1 MKLKLE
7 LRARSAAIA
16 AVSVA
21 LLLLPFHTASAQT
34 SGANLLD
41 NPNFSWPAQTNS
53 NICAPGMAKDNAIT
67 PRAWTAFWTCKND
80 AEKNQDQINRDPEFR
95 LMNADVS
102 EQQPRVRS
110 YPTSASFFNFYS
122 LQRSAGVL
130 QNVRNIRPGTRLRF
144 NVWVQ
149 LWSTNADAANSSYQ
163 PGGMQ
168 ARACIDTIGM
178 TIGTPNYASPSIVCG
193 APTRQY
199 DQFVQITVDATAASD
214 QVTVIV
220 DSSSDFPV
228 KHNDVFIDDAELF
241 IIDGSAPVAPAP
253 APAAAPAAA
262 PAVSGVAPAVSVQ
275 LPQIN
280 VREKPSYN
288 APILAQ
294 ATQGQS
300 FPATAVTTDKQWFQI
315 QFNGRTA
322 YVHSSVVTP
331 NAAAAAAMNGAS
343 AAPTAPAPAP
353 TAVPAAPAAAAP
365 APAAPA
371 PVSVD
376 TLPVIAA
383 APASSTEAAAIAN
396 TGASKL
402 LVRQSPSAKSK
413 VVAKV
418 ASGTR
423 FIVLGV
429 SPDKVFWRVRYD
441 GVAGGEAWIMV
452 RWTTANEYAQVMLR

>member
-1 MKLKLE
+1 MKVTA
-7 LRARSAAIA
+7 RARVVCAFLSAAAMLIGAPA
-16 AVSVA
+16 AS
-21 LLLLPFHTASAQT
+21 SAQV
-34 SGANLLD
+34 SGPNLLD
-41 NPNFSWPAQTNS
+41 NPDFNWPAQTNS
-53 NICAPGMAKDNAIT
+53 NVCAPGVAKDNAIT

-80 AEKNQDQINRDPEFR
+80 AEKNQDQVNRDPEFR
-95 LMNADVS
+95 LMNADVA
-102 EQQPRVRS
+102 EQKSRVRS
-110 YPTSASFFNFYS
+110 YPTSASFFNFFS

-130 QNVRNIRPGTRLRF
+130 QNVRNIRPGTRMRF
-144 NVWVQ
+144 SAWVQ
-149 LWSTNADAANSSYQ
+149 LWSTNGDAPNSSFQ

-168 ARACIDTIGM
+168 ARVCIDTLGM
-178 TIGTPNYASPSIVCG
+178 TIAAPNFASPTIVCG

-199 DQFVQITVDATAASD
+199 DQFVQVWVEATAASD

-220 DSSSDFPV
+220 DTSSDFPV
-228 KHNDVFIDDAELF
+228 KHNDVFIDDAELYA
-241 IIDGSAPVAPAP
+241 IDGSMPAAPAAPVAPAAP
-253 APAAAPAAA
+253 APAIAAAA
-262 PAVSGVAPAVSVQ
+262 PAVVAA

-288 APILAQ
+288 AAIIAQ

-315 QFNGRTA
+315 QFNGRVA

-331 NAAAAAAMNGAS
+331 NAAAAAAINGA
-343 AAPTAPAPAP
+343 AAPAAPAP
-353 TAVPAAPAAAAP
+353 TAAP

-371 PVSVD
+371 PPAAPAAVTVD
-376 TLPVIAA
+376 SLPVIAA
-383 APASSTEAAAIAN
+383 APAASTEAVAVAN

-402 LVRQSPSAKSK
+402 LVRQTPSAKGK

-423 FIVLGV
+423 FTVLGV
-429 SPDKVFWRVRYD
+429 SPDKTFFRVRYD

-452 RWTTANEYAQVMLR
+452 RWTTPNEYAQAMLR